1 MGTGKLGRVR
11 EEMGEGGE
19 DMQQRTTAWNQ
30 PWPAEDSIEVS
41 YRGALNSITSLCLH
55 LVSTTKNIN

>member
-1 MGTGKLGRVR
+1 MIVQFFYGDRKTSVR

-30 PWPAEDSIEVS
+30 PWPAEDSA
-41 YRGALNSITSLCLH
+41 R
-55 LVSTTKNIN
+55 